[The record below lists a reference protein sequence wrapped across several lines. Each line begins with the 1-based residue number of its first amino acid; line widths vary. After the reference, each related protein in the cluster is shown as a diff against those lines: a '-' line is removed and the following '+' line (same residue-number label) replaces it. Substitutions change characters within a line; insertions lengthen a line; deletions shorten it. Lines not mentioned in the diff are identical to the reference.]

1 MALRAAPR
9 SGWELGPA
17 NQRDGF
23 LARVL
28 AIAHMTRQETMMTAY
43 QSVRNIVDVQIDQ
56 GYEMMG
62 PL

>member
-1 MALRAAPR
+1 MAWRAAPR

-17 NQRDGF
+17 DERDGF

-28 AIAHMTRQETMMTAY
+28 AIAQMTRQGTMMNACR
-43 QSVRNIVDVQIDQ
+43 SVRNLVDVQIDQ
-56 GYEMMG
+56 RHEMIG